1 MGRFDRPAAADWS
14 YAPEDDAADLDADP
28 GQPMS
33 HALTLNAITEDRPEG
48 PELSAHW
55 AYAAELLT
63 EEQVQDLARTW
74 FRALEAVV
82 QRAAVLNKP

>member
-1 MGRFDRPAAADWS
+1 
-14 YAPEDDAADLDADP
+14 
-28 GQPMS
+28 
-33 HALTLNAITEDRPEG
+33 
-48 PELSAHW
+48 LSAHW

-82 QRAAVLNKP
+82 RRAAVLNKP